1 MLQQLVA
8 VALRQPNWRII
19 GVMFAVATVT
29 MPDTTAVGDPGSDS
43 LRQSLVP
50 AFVWLTRTADNV
62 RALDELTQ
70 LHTER

>member
-1 MLQQLVA
+1 
-8 VALRQPNWRII
+8 
-19 GVMFAVATVT
+19 MFAVATVT

-50 AFVWLTRTADNV
+50 AFVWLTRTAGNV
-62 RALDELTQ
+62 RALDELTP